1 MYRDCKYVG
10 SYVHVQWQQPQGWR
24 PKPTSHFFEE
34 DIGAGGGGRFPYRW
48 CSVCSWQ
55 SCGDC
60 HHFIVTSRL
69 TYGRGGLLKEEVMEK
84 GQDARH
90 VWQIGGGQAEGAD
103 GVEATSPTEA
113 TELL

>member
-1 MYRDCKYVG
+1 M
-10 SYVHVQWQQPQGWR
+10 
-24 PKPTSHFFEE
+24 
-34 DIGAGGGGRFPYRW
+34 
-48 CSVCSWQ
+48 
-55 SCGDC
+55 
-60 HHFIVTSRL
+60 TSRL